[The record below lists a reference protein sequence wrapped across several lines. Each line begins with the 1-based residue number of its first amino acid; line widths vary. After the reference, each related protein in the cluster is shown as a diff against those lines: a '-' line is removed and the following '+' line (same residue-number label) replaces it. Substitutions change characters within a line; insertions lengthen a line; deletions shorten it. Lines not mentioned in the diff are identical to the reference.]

1 MTRFGRATA
10 LSGSSP
16 LRAAA
21 LWLTLSA
28 ACWGIGTAFSKQAL
42 AEIPP
47 LTVLPL
53 QLAVSLVFL
62 AVAQHVTSDDQALA
76 MASPPRLARLG
87 VLNPGLAY
95 ALSLIGLTTI
105 TVSLSVLLWALEPL
119 LIVGLAAW
127 LLRERVSA
135 ALLGLSAVAV
145 GGMLLVVVDAGMGG
159 QAAGIALT
167 VAGVACCA
175 TYTVATRRWLPTAP
189 STLRVVA
196 GQQAYALGFAVI
208 LFVAATLIGGRL
220 WPSEVSLAG
229 WASVI
234 VSGVLY
240 YGLAY
245 TFYLTGLRRV
255 PASLASAVFY
265 LIPVF
270 GIAAGTVLGDR
281 LEPRQ
286 WLGAAIVIGA
296 VALIAVQMA
305 RSPAPTVSRSLEAS
319 GS

>member
-1 MTRFGRATA
+1 MTRPGRDAA

-16 LRAAA
+16 VRTVAV
-21 LWLTLSA
+21 WLTLAA
-28 ACWGIGTAFSKQAL
+28 ACWGVGTALSKQAL

-47 LTVLPL
+47 LTVLSL

-62 AVAQHVTSDDQALA
+62 TFVRRIDDDRDRSTG
-76 MASPPRLARLG
+76 SPWLTRLG

-127 LLRERVSA
+127 LLRERVSP
-135 ALLGLSAVAV
+135 ALVALSALAV
-145 GGMLLVVVDAGMGG
+145 GGMLLVVVDAGTGG
-159 QAAGIALT
+159 QITGIAFT

-175 TYTVATRRWLPTAP
+175 TYTVATRRWLPTAT

-196 GQQAYALGFAVI
+196 AQQAYALVFA
-208 LFVAATLIGGRL
+208 LMLLVASALAGGSY
-220 WPSEVSLAG
+220 WPTEVSLAG
-229 WASVI
+229 WASLI
-234 VSGVLY
+234 ASGVLY

-245 TFYLTGLRRV
+245 TFYLTGLRHV

-270 GIAAGTVLGDR
+270 GIAAGTVLGER

-286 WLGAAIVIGA
+286 WVGAAIVIGA
-296 VALIAVQMA
+296 VALIAMQMA
-305 RSPAPTVSRSLEAS
+305 RSPAPTVAHGLEAS
-319 GS
+319 QS